1 MPSWWRNFLKHY
13 IQEKKPVEL
22 YDTEEE
28 QVEAL
33 KRWWKENGTSTI
45 VGAVVGIIIIL
56 SWNYWQEYKK
66 ERAVQASA
74 AYGQLLKALDD
85 DKKDSAEKLAERV
98 QEQFKG
104 SEYAAF
110 SGLLQ
115 AKLKAQQGDL
125 AAAKQILK
133 TIAAGS
139 DKDLGNIAKIR
150 LVRLMLAT
158 GEFEQG
164 LQVINEVDAKA
175 AASYSGSYDE
185 LVGDLYVALDRLDEA
200 RTSYQNA
207 LRNGHQSP
215 LLQLKINDLTA
226 QEKLDT
232 QK

>member
-1 MPSWWRNFLKHY
+1 M
-13 IQEKKPVEL
+13 

-33 KRWWKENGTSTI
+33 KRWWKENSTSTI
-45 VGAVVGIIIIL
+45 VGLVMGIVIIL
-56 SWNYWQEYKK
+56 GWNYWQDHKK
-66 ERAVQASA
+66 ERAAQASL
-74 AYGQLLKALDD
+74 AYGQLLKALDE
-85 DKKDSAEKLAERV
+85 DKKESVAATAPGSPAALPPSMEVEKLAERI
-98 QEQFKG
+98 QAEFKG
-104 SEYAAF
+104 TEYAEF

-115 AKLKAQQGDL
+115 AKLKSEQGDF

-133 TIAAGS
+133 TIGAES
-139 DKDLGNIAKIR
+139 NKQLSNIAKIR

-158 GEFEQG
+158 GEYEQG
-164 LQVINEVDAKA
+164 LQVINEVDAKE
-175 AASYSGSYDE
+175 AASYSGNYDE

-215 LLQLKINDLTA
+215 LLQFKIDDLTA
-226 QEKLDT
+226 QEKLET